1 MGLSG
6 CLLPW
11 EPSLAYNAIL
21 GQPSLGVLKAVVS
34 SYHLMMKFP
43 MEAGVGQVRGNQA
56 MARQCFTAKLWVEE
70 QSMENADLFV
80 WTVVDMSG
88 KTQRMILFGLKNGG
102 ATYQRLVNKIF
113 KDQINR
119 NMKIYVDDML
129 MQLNHTK
136 RAFGVSFGKFLRFIV
151 SRRGIEVNP
160 EKIKAI
166 LEMSPSRNPRDFQW
180 TIECQKAFEE
190 LKQYL
195 NLAPLLIKP
204 QLGEEL
210 LLYLVVSLSAISS
223 VLIREGR
230 IQKSVYYSSKVLQ
243 DTEISRSRQSFTVRT
258 CRDVLQNGPYNSEF
272 DIKFHPRPSI
282 KAQVLVDFIL
292 ECTIPDEEGS
302 EAVESSS
309 TVLEEQ
315 INMNLDLEDQWILHV
330 DGSSNSSGSG
340 VGVIL
345 TGSEGDVA
353 EYALWFEFS
362 ATNNEAEYKALII
375 GLKTYKRCESQTL
388 EGTSDTKYTG
398 DALSKLAVFLPSEFQ
413 KGTYIEIEEEPY
425 WIDPLLKYLRL
436 DELPSDSWE
445 AWKIRK
451 QAVRYVLHDDKLYK
465 RSFFLPLLRCLRSSK
480 ADYALREV
488 HKEIYENHL
497 GVKIL
502 SYKILRQ
509 GYYWPLMQ
517 KNASDFVRCDR
528 CQKIFNVQ
536 HQPAVPLL
544 SSLYDLSLSGE
555 WTSWVSFLKPQTVQ
569 RLSTFENSV
578 KILKL
583 NNASPQSDTH
593 RQMGRSK

>member
-1 MGLSG
+1 
-6 CLLPW
+6 
-11 EPSLAYNAIL
+11 
-21 GQPSLGVLKAVVS
+21 
-34 SYHLMMKFP
+34 
-43 MEAGVGQVRGNQA
+43 

-70 QSMENADLFV
+70 QSMVSQLELPIGLDARDDLAGEHTRPSENLVEILLRKENSHQTMKIGSSIDQVTKARLIAFLQENADLFV

-166 LEMSPSRNPRDFQW
+166 LEMSPSRN

-353 EYALWFEFS
+353 EYALWSSVTQLVTGQVKDEY
-362 ATNNEAEYKALII
+362 EAREKNM
-375 GLKTYKRCESQTL
+375 KRYL
-388 EGTSDTKYTG
+388 EKVLRTQNTRV

-497 GVKIL
+497 GIKIL
-502 SYKILRQ
+502 SYKILQQ